1 MRIARWLLLQVLVF
15 PASLLFV
22 LGALGI
28 FLLSLVVPGARM
40 VALWLRGKEI
50 GEWQRRRLRD
60 TPRSSWAFFGL
71 ALKSVMVA
79 HSARVGD
86 F

>member
-1 MRIARWLLLQVLVF
+1 MRIARWLLWQVLVF

-22 LGALGI
+22 LAALGI
-28 FLLSLVVPGARM
+28 FLLSLVEPGARI

-60 TPRSSWAFFGL
+60 TPRSSWAFCVL

-79 HSARVGD
+79 HSARAGE